1 MQPIKLQELK
11 KEIAKIDNQ
20 SLVDICIRLAK
31 HASENKQL
39 LNYLLFHSYDNQT
52 YIDEL
57 KQDIAHTFSFLQKS
71 EHSQTISLR
80 KLLLRLNK
88 QLKFIADK
96 NKEAEILTEFCTIF
110 IETININSYYTSLIQ
125 ILYRQ
130 FIKLCKVVE
139 KLDEDLQFDYQTHIE
154 TIFNTLKKSQFY
166 QNIQLV

>member
-1 MQPIKLQELK
+1 MEPIKLQALK
-11 KEIAKIDNQ
+11 KEITKLDNKT
-20 SLVDICIRLAK
+20 LIDICIRLAK
-31 HASENKQL
+31 HASENKEL

-57 KQDIAHTFSFLQKS
+57 KQDITHTFSFSHRS

-80 KLLLRLNK
+80 HLLLRLNK

-110 IETININSYYTSLIQ
+110 IEKININSYYPSLIQ

-130 FIKLCKVVE
+130 LVKLCQVVA
-139 KLDEDLQFDYQTHIE
+139 KLDEDLQFDYQEHIE
-154 TIFNTLKKSQFY
+154 TIFNALKKSQFY
-166 QNIQLV
+166 RNLQLV